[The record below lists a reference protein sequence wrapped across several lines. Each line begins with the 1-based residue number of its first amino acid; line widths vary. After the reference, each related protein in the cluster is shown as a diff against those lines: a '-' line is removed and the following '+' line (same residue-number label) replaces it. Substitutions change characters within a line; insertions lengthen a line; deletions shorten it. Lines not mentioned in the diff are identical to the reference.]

1 MTLKL
6 GAVLVGGVITF
17 VSLLSPAGRGEKISR
32 ERDRKHSSRL
42 LLVLLFL
49 YCVPTVAT
57 NSQTFALTFDPDTTP
72 LTSPPPTSPP
82 PRSPPARVAA
92 SLYQTSSAVSL
103 PDVYRAQP
111 LLHGLLG
118 RLGTSPV
125 TLRLLSLAEF
135 STLQ

>member
-32 ERDRKHSSRL
+32 ERDRKHSSHL

-72 LTSPPPTSPP
+72 LTSPPPT
-82 PRSPPARVAA
+82 SPPARVAA

-125 TLRLLSLAEF
+125 TLRRLSLAEF